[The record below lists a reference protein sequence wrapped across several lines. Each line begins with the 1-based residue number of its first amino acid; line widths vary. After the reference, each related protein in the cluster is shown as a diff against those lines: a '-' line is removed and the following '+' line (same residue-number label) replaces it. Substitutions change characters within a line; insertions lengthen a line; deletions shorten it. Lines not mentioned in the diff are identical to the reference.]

1 MYDCES
7 DTTKKPILKST
18 RGSYEPQAEM
28 SQLLCVVSLET
39 LTAQVGEKHS
49 RAQYD
54 RESQNEKLQELPI
67 VHLKVTAPRSNW
79 EINEADGCS

>member
-1 MYDCES
+1 MNLRQRCH
-7 DTTKKPILKST
+7 
-18 RGSYEPQAEM
+18 SYCV
-28 SQLLCVVSLET
+28 LCVSLET

-67 VHLKVTAPRSNW
+67 AHLKVTAPRSNW
-79 EINEADGCS
+79 EINEPDGHSSII